1 MKKFT
6 IKFHRPSKYTA
17 PITETAIVSIDKF
30 KGYVYEQ
37 AVSRQVVEALKPYAE
52 PEADKLDCYAAIA
65 AFYNANPSNFVIENV
80 IPVA

>member
-6 IKFHRPSKYTA
+6 IKFHRPSKYTE

-37 AVSRQVVEALKPYAE
+37 AVSRKVVDALKPYAE
-52 PEADKLDCYAAIA
+52 PEADKLDYYAAIA
-65 AFYNANPSNFVIENV
+65 AFYNANPSDFVIENV

>member
-37 AVSRQVVEALKPYAE
+37 AVSRKVVEALKPYAG
-52 PEADKLDCYAAIA
+52 PEADKLDCYSAIA

-80 IPVA
+80 TPVA

>member
-1 MKKFT
+1 M

-17 PITETAIVSIDKF
+17 PITETAIVTIEKF

-37 AVSRQVVEALKPYAE
+37 TVSRKVVDALKPYAE

-65 AFYNANPSNFVIENV
+65 AFYNANPSDFVIENV

>member
-1 MKKFT
+1 MKQFT

-17 PITETAIVSIDKF
+17 PITETAIVTIEKF

-37 AVSRQVVEALKPYAE
+37 AVSRNVVEALKSYAE
-52 PEADKLDCYAAIA
+52 PEVDKLDCYAAIA
-65 AFYNANPSNFVIENV
+65 AFYNANPSDFVIENV

>member
-6 IKFHRPSKYTA
+6 IKFHRPSKYTS
-17 PITETAIVSIDKF
+17 PITETAIVTIDKF

-37 AVSRQVVEALKPYAE
+37 AVSRKVVKALKPYAE
-52 PEADKLDCYAAIA
+52 PEADKLDYYAAIA

-80 IPVA
+80 TPVI

>member
-6 IKFHRPSKYTA
+6 IKFHRPSRYTA
-17 PITETAIVSIDKF
+17 PITETAMVTIEKF

-37 AVSRQVVEALKPYAE
+37 AVSRNVVEALKPYAE

>member
-37 AVSRQVVEALKPYAE
+37 AVSRKVVEALKPYAE
-52 PEADKLDCYAAIA
+52 PDADKLDCYAAIA
-65 AFYNANPSNFVIENV
+65 AFYNANPSDFVIENV
-80 IPVA
+80 IPVI

>member
-6 IKFHRPSKYTA
+6 IKFHRPSKYTE

-37 AVSRQVVEALKPYAE
+37 AVSRKVVDALKPYAE
-52 PEADKLDCYAAIA
+52 PAADKLDYYAAIA
-65 AFYNANPSNFVIENV
+65 AFYNANPSDFVIENV

>member
-17 PITETAIVSIDKF
+17 PITETAIVTIEKF

-37 AVSRQVVEALKPYAE
+37 AVSRKVVEALKSYAE
-52 PEADKLDCYAAIA
+52 PAVDKLDYYAAIA
-65 AFYNANPSNFVIENV
+65 AFYNANPSDFVIENV
-80 IPVA
+80 IPVI

>member
-37 AVSRQVVEALKPYAE
+37 AVSRKVVEALKPYAE

-80 IPVA
+80 TPVA

>member
-1 MKKFT
+1 MKQFT

-17 PITETAIVSIDKF
+17 PVTETAIVAIENF

-37 AVSRQVVEALKPYAE
+37 AVSRKVVEALKPYAE
-52 PEADKLDCYAAIA
+52 PEADKLDYYAAIA
-65 AFYNANPSNFVIENV
+65 AFYNANPNDFVIENV

>member
-17 PITETAIVSIDKF
+17 PITETAIVTIEKF
-30 KGYVYEQ
+30 NSYVYEQ
-37 AVSRQVVEALKPYAE
+37 AVSRKVVDALKPYAE
-52 PEADKLDCYAAIA
+52 PGADKLDYYAAIA
-65 AFYNANPSNFVIENV
+65 AFYNANPSDFVIENV

>member
-37 AVSRQVVEALKPYAE
+37 AVSRKVVEALKPYAE
-52 PEADKLDCYAAIA
+52 PDADKLDCYAAIA
-65 AFYNANPSNFVIENV
+65 AFYNANPSDFVIENV

>member
-6 IKFHRPSKYTA
+6 IKFYRPSKYTA
-17 PITETAIVSIDKF
+17 PITETAIVTIEKF

-37 AVSRQVVEALKPYAE
+37 AVSRKVADALKPYAE
-52 PEADKLDCYAAIA
+52 PGADKLDYYAAIA

>member
-17 PITETAIVSIDKF
+17 PITETAIVTIEKF
-30 KGYVYEQ
+30 NGYVYEQ
-37 AVSRQVVEALKPYAE
+37 AVSRNVVETLKPYAE
-52 PEADKLDCYAAIA
+52 PEADRLDCYAAIA
-65 AFYNANPSNFVIENV
+65 AFYNANTSDFVIENV

>member
-1 MKKFT
+1 MKQFT
-6 IKFHRPSKYTA
+6 IKFHRPSKYTE

-37 AVSRQVVEALKPYAE
+37 AVSRKVVDALKPYAE
-52 PEADKLDCYAAIA
+52 PEADKLDYYAAIA
-65 AFYNANPSNFVIENV
+65 AFYNANPSDFVIENV

>member
-17 PITETAIVSIDKF
+17 PITETAMVTIEKF
-30 KGYVYEQ
+30 NGYVYEQ
-37 AVSRQVVEALKPYAE
+37 AVSRKVVEALKPYAE

-65 AFYNANPSNFVIENV
+65 AFYNANPSDFVIENV
-80 IPVA
+80 IPVV

>member
-17 PITETAIVSIDKF
+17 PITETAMVTIEKF

-37 AVSRQVVEALKPYAE
+37 AVSRNVVEALKPYAE

-65 AFYNANPSNFVIENV
+65 AFYNANPSDFVIENV

>member
-17 PITETAIVSIDKF
+17 PITETAMVTIEKF
-30 KGYVYEQ
+30 NGYVYEQ
-37 AVSRQVVEALKPYAE
+37 AVSRKVVEALKPYAE

-65 AFYNANPSNFVIENV
+65 AFYNANPSDFVIENV

>member
-17 PITETAIVSIDKF
+17 PITETAIVTIEKF

-37 AVSRQVVEALKPYAE
+37 AVSRKVVDTLKPYAE
-52 PEADKLDCYAAIA
+52 PEADKLDYYAAIA
-65 AFYNANPSNFVIENV
+65 AFYNANPSDFVIENV
-80 IPVA
+80 ILVA

>member
-17 PITETAIVSIDKF
+17 PITETAMVTIEKF

-37 AVSRQVVEALKPYAE
+37 AVSRKVVDALKPYAE
-52 PEADKLDCYAAIA
+52 PEADRLDCYAAIA
-65 AFYNANPSNFVIENV
+65 AFYNANPSDFVIENV